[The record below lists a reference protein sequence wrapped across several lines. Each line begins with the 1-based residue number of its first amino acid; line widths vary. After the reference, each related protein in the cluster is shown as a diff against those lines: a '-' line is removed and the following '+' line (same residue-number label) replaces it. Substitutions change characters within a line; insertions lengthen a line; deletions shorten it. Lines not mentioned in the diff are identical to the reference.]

1 VIFRTVRI
9 TLDPNR
15 PVVSLLQARA
25 CARFSCAGLSNGVS
39 LQRACTVLCG
49 EDFKSATVSDF
60 KPHYVTPQ
68 ILVHLHDERTEAS
81 ALAREA

>member
-1 VIFRTVRI
+1 
-9 TLDPNR
+9 
-15 PVVSLLQARA
+15 
-25 CARFSCAGLSNGVS
+25 VS

-49 EDFKSATVSDF
+49 EDFKSETVSDF

>member
-15 PVVSLLQARA
+15 PVVSLLQARG
-25 CARFSCAGLSNGVS
+25 C
-39 LQRACTVLCG
+39 ACTVLCG